1 MRTLFIFI
9 LSFSTSIVMAQSSN
23 DSLYRAVVKN
33 DTNLSKQFIKKGANV
48 NYVKQQGWMKV
59 SPLITAVNNKSFS
72 LVKILI
78 DNNAD
83 VNWKDGFQTTA
94 LMYAAS
100 NGLEDIVRLL
110 LEKGADAMIKDNQGN
125 DALSAAK
132 ESKNIKVVELITQ
145 AQKKLK

>member
-9 LSFSTSIVMAQSSN
+9 LSLSTSIAMAQNSN

-33 DTNLSKQFIKKGANV
+33 DTTLLKQLIKQGADV
-48 NYVKQQGWMKV
+48 NYVKQEGWMKV
-59 SPLITAVNNKSFS
+59 SPLITAVNNKNLIS
-72 LVKILI
+72 VKILL
-78 DNNAD
+78 DNKAD

-100 NGLEDIVRLL
+100 SGLEDIVKLL
-110 LEKGADAMIKDNQGN
+110 LDKGANVTTKDKQGN

-132 ESKNIKVVELITQ
+132 ESKNDKVIELIIQ
-145 AQKKLK
+145 AQKKSK